1 MKQSNRDRVD
11 ELIAES
17 LEFLSK
23 GVEFAAEQA
32 PLVVQ
37 EFLVW
42 HFWYYTIG
50 FFLWSSYFVLFGLYF
65 WCNHRYWKKHD
76 PDNRW
81 PESRECSTWGPLIVG
96 SLSGIFVFIAMILC
110 AINVLKITIAPRLY
124 LIEELPKL
132 FGS

>member
-1 MKQSNRDRVD
+1 MNQSNQDRVD

-42 HFWYYTIG
+42 HFWYYTIV

-81 PESRECSTWGPLIVG
+81 PENRECSTWVPLALG
-96 SLSGIFVFIAMILC
+96 TLSGIFVLIAMIVC
-110 AINVLKITIAPRLY
+110 ATNALKITFAPRLY